1 MLKSLKLKNVGPA
14 PTLELNLA
22 DRLNLLT
29 GDNGLGKSF
38 LLDVIWWVLT
48 RKWPHDLNDKLTSGY
63 PARPTDPKSK
73 ATIGFELTTAKAAT
87 VAYESSYSLPE
98 QAWVGR
104 PGRPWNPGLVI
115 YAHADGGFSVWDPA
129 RNYWKKKGIDIQ
141 ESLPGYVFSPKDVW
155 DGLVAEIGGK
165 EVRVC
170 NGLLADWAAWIRE
183 RGDTAER
190 MKKVLERLA
199 PAGESFEVG
208 PLVRL
213 SVNDAR
219 DIPSIHMPYAEAVPV
234 LHAASGVR
242 RVVGL
247 AYMLL
252 WSWNEHLRASEMLGQ
267 SPTKAVV
274 ILFDELESHLH
285 PRWQR
290 TILRSMLHI
299 VEELHDQAEVQ
310 LIAATHSPLI
320 LASAEPVFDV
330 NRDAWFDIDLDC
342 KRVVLQSR
350 TFVTRGEVSN
360 WLTSTAFDLKHAR
373 SKEAE
378 DAIEKALAVLRE
390 MKPLRRAVDEADAEL
405 RKACLPDIDPFW
417 VRWGQFVENQKA
429 IDSKRTTLTAGDTDT
444 NKGKKGG
451 RK

>member
-1 MLKSLKLKNVGPA
+1 MLRSLKLTNVGPA
-14 PTLELNLA
+14 PKLELKLA

-48 RKWPHDLNDKLTSGY
+48 RRWPHDLNDNLTSGY
-63 PARPTDPKSK
+63 AARPADPKAK
-73 ATIGFELTTAKAAT
+73 ASIAFDLTTAKAAS
-87 VAYESSYSLPE
+87 VSYVSTYSMQD

-104 PGRPWNPGLVI
+104 PGRPWNPGLVV

-129 RNYWKKKGIDIQ
+129 RNYWKKKGGMDIQ
-141 ESLPGYVFSPKDVW
+141 ESLPGYVFSPKEVW
-155 DGLVAEIGGK
+155 DGLDAEIGGK
-165 EVRVC
+165 TTRVC

-190 MKKVLERLA
+190 MKNVLARLA
-199 PAGESFEVG
+199 PAGEKFDVG

-219 DIPSIHMPYAEAVPV
+219 DIPSIHMPYADAVPI

-252 WSWNEHLRASEMLGQ
+252 WSWNEHVRASELLDQ
-267 SPTKAVV
+267 PPTKTVV
-274 ILFDELESHLH
+274 LLFDELESHLH

-290 TILRSMLHI
+290 TILSSMLHI
-299 VEELHDQAEVQ
+299 TEELHDRAEIQ

-320 LASAEPVFDV
+320 LASAEPVFDAEH
-330 NRDAWFDIDLDC
+330 DAWFDIDLERS
-342 KRVVLQSR
+342 KVVLSARQ
-350 TFVTRGEVSN
+350 FVNRGEVSN
-360 WLTSTAFDLKHAR
+360 WLTSDAFDLKQAR

-378 DAIEKALAVLRE
+378 DAIEKALAVLRD
-390 MKPLRRAVDEADAEL
+390 PDPTRRAVEDADAAL
-405 RKACLPDIDPFW
+405 RNARLPDIDPFW
-417 VRWGQFVENQKA
+417 VRWGAYAEAKLSQDQQVAKKA
-429 IDSKRTTLTAGDTDT
+429 VSPARK
-444 NKGKKGG
+444 KKGD
-451 RK
+451 RQ

>member
-1 MLKSLKLKNVGPA
+1 MLKSLKLTNVGPA
-14 PTLELNLA
+14 PKLELNLA

-38 LLDVIWWVLT
+38 LLDVVWWVLT
-48 RKWPHDLNDKLTSGY
+48 RKWPHDLNDNLTSGY
-63 PARPTDPKSK
+63 PARPADPKSK
-73 ATIGFELTTAKAAT
+73 ASIAFDLTTAKAT
-87 VAYESSYSLPE
+87 SVSYESTYSNHD

-104 PGRPWNPGLVI
+104 PGRPWNPGLVV

-129 RNYWKKKGIDIQ
+129 RNYWKKKGGMDIQ
-141 ESLPGYVFSPKDVW
+141 ESLPGYVFSPKNVW
-155 DGLVAEIGGK
+155 DGLDAEIGGK
-165 EVRVC
+165 TTRVC

-183 RGDTAER
+183 RGDTAAR
-190 MKKVLERLA
+190 MEKVLARLA
-199 PAGESFEVG
+199 PTGEAFEVG

-219 DIPSIHMPYAEAVPV
+219 DIPSIHMPYADAVPI

-252 WSWNEHLRASEMLGQ
+252 WSWNEHVRASELLAQ
-267 SPTKAVV
+267 QPTTTVV
-274 ILFDELESHLH
+274 LLFDELESHLH

-299 VEELHDQAEVQ
+299 AEELHSKAEIQ

-320 LASAEPVFDV
+320 LASAEPVFDA
-330 NRDAWFDIDLDC
+330 NRDAWFDIDLER
-342 KRVVLQSR
+342 KKVVLRSR
-350 TFVTRGEVSN
+350 QFVSRGEVSN
-360 WLTSTAFDLKHAR
+360 WLTSDAFDLSQAR

-378 DAIEKALAVLRE
+378 DAIEQALAVLRD
-390 MKPLRRAVDEADAEL
+390 PNPTRRAVEDADAGL
-405 RKACLPDIDPFW
+405 RNACLPDIDPFW
-417 VRWGQFVENQKA
+417 VRWGHYVETKLPKKNQSANQAPAPARK
-429 IDSKRTTLTAGDTDT
+429 
-444 NKGKKGG
+444 KKGPS
-451 RK
+451 K

>member
-14 PTLELNLA
+14 PHLELNLA

-38 LLDVIWWVLT
+38 LLDVAWWVLT
-48 RKWPHDLNDKLTSGY
+48 RKWPHDLNDNLTSGY
-63 PARPTDPKSK
+63 PARPANSK
-73 ATIGFELTTAKAAT
+73 VKASIAFELTTAKAT
-87 VAYESSYSLPE
+87 RVAYESTYAMQE

-104 PGRPWNPGLVI
+104 PGRPWNPGLVV

-129 RNYWKKKGIDIQ
+129 RNYWKQKKGIDIQ

-155 DGLVAEIGGK
+155 DGLDADIGGK
-165 EVRVC
+165 STRVC

-190 MKKVLERLA
+190 MKKVLARLA

-219 DIPSIHMPYAEAVPV
+219 DIPSIHMPYADAVPV

-252 WSWNEHLRASEMLGQ
+252 WSWNEHVRASELLGQ
-267 SPTKAVV
+267 QPTKTVV
-274 ILFDELESHLH
+274 LLFDELESHLH

-290 TILRSMLHI
+290 TILSSMLHI

-320 LASAEPVFDV
+320 LASAEPVFDAT
-330 NRDAWFDIDLDC
+330 RDAWFDIDLER
-342 KRVVLQSR
+342 KSVVLHSR
-350 TFVTRGEVSN
+350 QFVNRGEVSN
-360 WLTSTAFDLKHAR
+360 WLTSNAFDLKHAR

-378 DAIEKALAVLRE
+378 DAIEQALAVLRE
-390 MKPLRRAVDEADAEL
+390 PNPSRRAVEDADTGL
-405 RKACLPDIDPFW
+405 RNARLPDIDPFW
-417 VRWGQFVENQKA
+417 VRWGHFVETQLPNRRQ
-429 IDSKRTTLTAGDTDT
+429 TAKPTPAPARK
-444 NKGKKGG
+444 NKGG

>member
-1 MLKSLKLKNVGPA
+1 MLKSLKLTNVGPA
-14 PTLELNLA
+14 PMLELNLA

-38 LLDVIWWVLT
+38 LLDVVWWVLT
-48 RKWPHDLNDKLTSGY
+48 RKWPHDLNDNLTSGY
-63 PARPTDPKSK
+63 PARPADPKLGSSI
-73 ATIGFELTTAKAAT
+73 AFDLTTANAKS
-87 VAYESSYSLPE
+87 VSYESTYSRQD

-104 PGRPWNPGLVI
+104 PGRPPNPGLVV

-129 RNYWKKKGIDIQ
+129 RNYWKTKQGMDIQ

-155 DGLVAEIGGK
+155 DGLDAEIGGK
-165 EVRVC
+165 ITRVC

-190 MKKVLERLA
+190 MKNVLARMA
-199 PAGESFEVG
+199 PTGEVFEVG

-219 DIPSIHMPYAEAVPV
+219 DIPSIHMPYAEAVPI

-252 WSWNEHLRASEMLGQ
+252 WSWNEHVRASEALGEK
-267 SPTKAVV
+267 PTKTVV
-274 ILFDELESHLH
+274 LLFDELESHLH

-290 TILRSMLHI
+290 TILSSMLHI
-299 VEELHDQAEVQ
+299 AKELHDQAEIQ
-310 LIAATHSPLI
+310 LIAATHSPLV
-320 LASAEPVFDV
+320 LASAEPVFDAD
-330 NRDAWFDIDLDC
+330 RDAWFDIDLERN
-342 KRVVLQSR
+342 KVVLRKRQ
-350 TFVTRGEVSN
+350 FVNRGEISN
-360 WLTSTAFDLKHAR
+360 WLTSNAFDLKQAR

-378 DAIEKALAVLRE
+378 DAIEKALAVLRDP
-390 MKPLRRAVDEADAEL
+390 KPTRRAVEDADTAL
-405 RKACLPDIDPFW
+405 RNACLPDIDPFW
-417 VRWGQFVENQKA
+417 VKWGYYVETKMPKNQQAAK
-429 IDSKRTTLTAGDTDT
+429 KTASPVR
-444 NKGKKGG
+444 KKKGNS
-451 RK
+451 K